1 MVCFRLVELKEKMNS
16 KENEAIN
23 TIKELSERLKAVTTD
38 LGIEKEKRYKKRTIL
53 IMKNA
58 VIITRRWFFKSKRIK
73 QFDI

>member
-1 MVCFRLVELKEKMNS
+1 MNS

-38 LGIEKEKRYKKRTIL
+38 LGIEKEKRYKKRTFL

-58 VIITRRWFFKSKRIK
+58 VIITRG
-73 QFDI
+73 